1 MKIFVH
7 ILIAMAILAFG
18 SVAVL
23 ADGEITGPIIKVN
36 GKNITV
42 QTTDGPYDFDLTN
55 YKGRQP
61 KLGDRVTIWMGHR
74 HVITKM
80 EIKAGGD
87 SKK

>member
-1 MKIFVH
+1 MKISVH
-7 ILIAMAILAFG
+7 ILITMAILAFG

-23 ADGEITGPIIKVN
+23 ADDEITGPITKVN
-36 GKNITV
+36 GRNITV
-42 QTTDGPYDFDLTN
+42 QTSDGPYDFDLTN

-61 KLGDRVTIWMGHR
+61 KLGDRVTIWMHR
-74 HVITKM
+74 HAITKM